1 MKQLSKMSHNSYLDR
16 MIGFLQNPDSLLTAE
31 SEIKERF
38 ERITYVDAQIRKYP
52 RLAQAAKAIMNN
64 PLAPVGR
71 THAYQLIKEA
81 QYIYGSTSM
90 YDKKYYKDIL
100 IQKALETL
108 DFCARNNRV
117 KDFNLTMANL
127 IKLFG
132 FDRTDENTITAEM
145 LKQHQFLVMVNF
157 KNSEDSYSL
166 DLENLNKMSISERMQ
181 LLKEVEAENVE
192 FDMIAKIDE
201 EELAN
206 DTE

>member
-1 MKQLSKMSHNSYLDR
+1 M
-16 MIGFLQNPDSLLTAE
+16 
-31 SEIKERF
+31 
-38 ERITYVDAQIRKYP
+38 
-52 RLAQAAKAIMNN
+52 
-64 PLAPVGR
+64 
-71 THAYQLIKEA
+71 
-81 QYIYGSTSM
+81 
-90 YDKKYYKDIL
+90 
-100 IQKALETL
+100 
-108 DFCARNNRV
+108 
-117 KDFNLTMANL
+117 
-127 IKLFG
+127 LF
-132 FDRTDENTITAEM
+132 RSVSQSRYEM